1 MGCHACGK
9 YCRLCL
15 PVALLY
21 EKSVLTKQE
30 NNRAEKQICSSV
42 SSRLLVG
49 KVAGQVC

>member
-30 NNRAEKQICSSV
+30 NNRAEKQICSSD